1 MSTSPPLSFSR
12 TLDPL
17 ARDARTSSR
26 KLTRAI
32 TLLTQTL
39 KRSPEEHEIA
49 SALQLTS
56 AEYRSTLTRIAG
68 LDTPALDLLALD
80 ELELD
85 RAIAQVPAPI
95 QNLLALY
102 YGEDCSAAEVGAVL
116 GMTAARAEELHAE
129 AMHRLQA
136 VLALGR
142 H

>member
-1 MSTSPPLSFSR
+1 MTTSPPLSFSR

-26 KLTRAI
+26 KLTLAI
-32 TLLTQTL
+32 TQLTRTL
-39 KRSPEEHEIA
+39 ARQPDEHEIA

-56 AEYRSTLTRIAG
+56 AEYRRTLTRIAD
-68 LDTPALDLLALD
+68 LDTPALDLLALEESD
-80 ELELD
+80 LNH
-85 RAIAQVPAPI
+85 AIAQVPAAV

-102 YGEDCSAAEVGAVL
+102 YGEDCSAEEVGAVL
-116 GMTAARAEELHAE
+116 GMTPARAQELHAE

-136 VLALGR
+136 MIALRR